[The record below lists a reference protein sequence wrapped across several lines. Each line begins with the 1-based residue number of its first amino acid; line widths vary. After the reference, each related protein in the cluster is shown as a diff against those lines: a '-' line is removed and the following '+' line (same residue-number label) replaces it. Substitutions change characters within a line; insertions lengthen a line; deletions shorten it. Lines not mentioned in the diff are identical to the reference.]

1 MIKNN
6 KGVTIVELIVSATLL
21 FVILT
26 FLFQIII
33 MLKEVYSSSG
43 IKTEMLTK
51 QALIS
56 KMINDDLSTKKI
68 ELASDCSQDI
78 NNRNCLYLYFEDG
91 TQKKLEIIP
100 KTNNTEAAIS
110 YGNNEDKYK
119 VELVSGANFGSY
131 HISYT
136 EIANVLGSTNNAILN
151 INIPIMHPSLGND
164 DYGINIVYQYNSN
177 STSITDLA
185 IDGNTGVSDIYLVGS
200 SIMTWYNS
208 VPFEDPGYFYLDQNK
223 NLVKATTSTDAIT
236 VTRVE
241 RPLENKIIIT
251 YKPTAEP
258 NAPGVTRE
266 VTLINSVYNFGLTNN
281 MQEFVAPISGIYT
294 IQLWGADGNNSTN
307 SYGGYGAYTSGQI
320 FLTENEKI
328 YIYVGGTGVGDT
340 GGYNG
345 GGSITTNQSSL
356 GGAAGG
362 GATDIRLVG
371 GNWDSK
377 NGLNS
382 RIMVAAGGGGATN
395 STCGYTNQNGGN
407 GGTLTS
413 FPTLS
418 ETAISYTLCDDYA
431 WNLAYGA
438 TQLAGGSLKTYAPG
452 SRLIATSSA
461 GKFGMAGVPTN
472 FENDIKSGGGG
483 GYYGGSS
490 AGTGSFATGGSSYV
504 SGCELCKS
512 VNANGDST
520 DNNIHYSGK
529 KFNNIIMLDGN
540 DAQTIAKPVE
550 THNGYAQIT
559 LAALTYGNASLTPH
573 VIITNKTQN
582 NLSQGDTLVLNAVTN
597 TGKAITWSSS
607 DTSVATVSATGIVT
621 GISNGTV
628 AITATSDEI
637 NDSIIIFVKEYMYTN
652 NTSTYSATRPANT
665 KSYLRYASNAGVIP
679 SGTQPQTCVY
689 NDLDN
694 TELCLNYNDYEN
706 SLRKIKEYFGYDS
719 DAWIRDTNN
728 ETIWYNNATHS
739 SSCTILSNK
748 LSCDN
753 TIIGLTT
760 YEDGAVY
767 AGDQVAIYSCGIR
780 NNNPICG
787 AW

>member
-1 MIKNN
+1 MLKNN
-6 KGVTIVELIVSATLL
+6 KGATIVELIVSATLL

-91 TQKKLEIIP
+91 TKKRLEITP
-100 KTNNTEAAIS
+100 KTNNTPAYIA

-119 VELVSGANFGSY
+119 IELVSGANFGTY
-131 HISYT
+131 HITYT

-151 INIPIMHPSLGND
+151 IDIPIQHPQLGNTN
-164 DYGINIVYQYNSN
+164 YGINIVYQYNSN

-251 YKPTAEP
+251 YKPTADP

-266 VTLINSVYNFGLTNN
+266 VTLINSIYNYELTNN

-294 IQLWGADGNNSTN
+294 INLWGADGNNSIN
-307 SYGGYGAYTSGQI
+307 SYGGYGAYTSGEI
-320 FLTENEKI
+320 YLHENEKL
-328 YIYVGGTGVGDT
+328 YIYVGGAGIGDN

-345 GGSITTNQSSL
+345 GGSITTNQSTL

-362 GATDIRLVG
+362 GATDVRIISGVW
-371 GNWDSK
+371 NDSSSLK
-377 NGLNS
+377 S
-382 RIMVAAGGGGATN
+382 RIMVAAGGGGASN
-395 STCGYTNQNGGN
+395 SNCGYTNQNGGN
-407 GGTLTS
+407 GGALTS
-413 FPTLS
+413 LPSLDS
-418 ETAISYTLCDDYA
+418 AVSSYNVCNDYA

-452 SRLIATSSA
+452 SRLITTATA
-461 GKFGMAGVPTN
+461 GKFGMAGVPDN

-483 GYYGGSS
+483 GYYGGAS

-512 VNANGDST
+512 VNINGNPT

-529 KFNNIIMLDGN
+529 AFNNIVMLDGN
-540 DAQTIAKPVE
+540 TAQIMAKPVE
-550 THNGYAQIT
+550 THNGYAQIKLT
-559 LAALTYGNASLTPH
+559 ALTYGNATL
-573 VIITNKTQN
+573 N
-582 NLSQGDTLVLNAVTN
+582 N
-597 TGKAITWSSS
+597 
-607 DTSVATVSATGIVT
+607 
-621 GISNGTV
+621 
-628 AITATSDEI
+628 
-637 NDSIIIFVKEYMYTN
+637 
-652 NTSTYSATRPANT
+652 
-665 KSYLRYASNAGVIP
+665 
-679 SGTQPQTCVY
+679 
-689 NDLDN
+689 
-694 TELCLNYNDYEN
+694 
-706 SLRKIKEYFGYDS
+706 
-719 DAWIRDTNN
+719 
-728 ETIWYNNATHS
+728 
-739 SSCTILSNK
+739 
-748 LSCDN
+748 
-753 TIIGLTT
+753 
-760 YEDGAVY
+760 
-767 AGDQVAIYSCGIR
+767 
-780 NNNPICG
+780 
-787 AW
+787 